1 MNKELPL
8 AAPDEWDCAS
18 YRPHSRVWPT
28 FQCPDWVMWGAVQ
41 YRVLSQEALSGV
53 TAVRSLGLALPVCP

>member
-1 MNKELPL
+1 MLPRMHL
-8 AAPDEWDCAS
+8 FGMSHGAL
-18 YRPHSRVWPT
+18 RPTHALYCLSSPL
-28 FQCPDWVMWGAVQ
+28 QGAVQ